1 MNKADLILEVQKELG
16 GDTSKAASE
25 RAVDAVIKSIKKGI
39 KKDKCVQLVGFGT
52 YLIAKRAA
60 RMGINPK
67 TQEKIKIP
75 ASKVVKFKPST
86 ELKTLVK

>member
-1 MNKADLILEVQKELG
+1 M
-16 GDTSKAASE
+16 
-25 RAVDAVIKSIKKGI
+25 
-39 KKDKCVQLVGFGT
+39 GFGT